1 MSDIIEYL
9 KNVQAALKNQEA
21 VPKQLGIDATW
32 IDALVLDTL
41 TIEDATKTNSER
53 IYVAIS
59 DDPEEDSSEAIL
71 GFIDYVLKRFAS

>member
-21 VPKQLGIDATW
+21 VREQLGIDATW